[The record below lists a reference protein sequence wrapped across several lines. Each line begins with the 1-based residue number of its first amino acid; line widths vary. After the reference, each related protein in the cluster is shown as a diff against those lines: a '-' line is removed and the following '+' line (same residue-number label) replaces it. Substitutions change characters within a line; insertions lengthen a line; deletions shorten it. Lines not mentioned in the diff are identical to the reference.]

1 MNLNSLCYGAS
12 VIRFLPDITTHTY
25 PLKDRQE
32 NAALADQADVFTHP
46 EEKQ

>member
-1 MNLNSLCYGAS
+1 MVQAS
-12 VIRFLPDITTHTY
+12 SDFYLILRRIHI